1 MIFPGLDADW
11 TRIGRGF
18 WIAHRLYTN
27 CTRIGLGLDA
37 DSKKG
42 NYLLT
47 KEGPVQFVPNWF
59 VRSAARYCSGLL
71 SFPEDCLRLLST
83 AEYFSHLLSTESY
96 LALLYQIRAELKT
109 DV

>member
-1 MIFPGLDADW
+1 MKVYGSFQNFDFPRIGRGLDADW
-11 TRIGRGF
+11 TRIGRGFDADSTRIRRGLDADSTRIGRGF

-47 KEGPVQFVPNWF
+47 KEGPVQFVPKDRLRK
-59 VRSAARYCSGLL
+59 VRHFKSARITRL
-71 SFPEDCLRLLST
+71 S
-83 AEYFSHLLSTESY
+83 
-96 LALLYQIRAELKT
+96 
-109 DV
+109 V